1 MKILLYSLS
10 LFVVVISSFDVWA
23 LAVDEKL
30 TLRIVKTSQSRKTIL
45 INRGIED
52 GLVKGDHAKFFL
64 TVGVVAR
71 AVMIKGSPTRSVW
84 SIYRLVNADYIKNN
98 QVMNLKIT
106 PAVKITKDES
116 RMIVKDDTAKTT
128 DPRDLGIPLA
138 SGADD
143 LSEQDKQLLNDS
155 PSVSL
160 GMSQDIND
168 KNREIFFTLFMGQF
182 SSTTTPSSGNA
193 FTNSESTTMLNFG
206 YEYYFKD
213 RAKWY
218 SQFSLLGQIAI
229 TQNSVMAHEGTNAAD
244 SSTEFGGGIN
254 WYLMGPPDMSGK
266 FIWYAAT
273 SFMMGNST
281 TTMNPGANS
290 LASSEQLN
298 ASVVSYTLG
307 AGVKFYTSE
316 GFGARMQLDYYARGD
331 SFANDRFNVSWVKNK
346 VGPRVTMG
354 LSYRF

>member
-1 MKILLYSLS
+1 MKLIFYCVCI
-10 LFVVVISSFDVWA
+10 FTVVLNSFNVWA

-30 TLRIVKTSQSRKTIL
+30 TLRIVKVSQSRKTIL

-71 AVMIKGSPTRSVW
+71 GVMIKGSPTRSVW
-84 SIYRLVNADYIKNN
+84 SIYRLVNTDYIKND

-116 RMIVKDDTAKTT
+116 KMLVKDDAVSS

-143 LSEQDKQLLNDS
+143 LTNEEKQMLAES
-155 PSVSL
+155 PNLDVGGSKN
-160 GMSQDIND
+160 IND
-168 KNREIFFTLFMGQF
+168 RNRELFFTFMMGEY
-182 SSTTTPSSGNA
+182 SSTTTPSSGDA
-193 FTNSESTTMLNFG
+193 FTNSETMTMINLGF
-206 YEYYFKD
+206 EYYFKD
-213 RAKWY
+213 SSKWY

-229 TQNSVMAHEGTNAAD
+229 NQASIMSHEGTNTAD

-254 WYLMGPPDMSGK
+254 WYPSGLPDMSGK
-266 FIWYAAT
+266 FIFYGAT
-273 SFMMGNST
+273 SFMMGNSVAT
-281 TTMNPGANS
+281 INPGS
-290 LASSEQLN
+290 SSSASSEQLS
-298 ASVVSYTLG
+298 AALISFTFG
-307 AGVKFYTSE
+307 GGVKFYTHE
-316 GFGARMQLDYYARGD
+316 GYGARMQLDYYSRGD
-331 SFANDRFNVSWVKNK
+331 SFGEDRFGIDWVKNK

-354 LSYRF
+354 FSYRF